1 MDLELPWRDLPQHF
15 RDVVLYGSG
24 DEKIKYNYRS
34 DSEEGSWSAETERTA
49 KGIIYHIDRLFR
61 STESE
66 STRLYYAGF
75 MSKQPCPAC
84 NGTKLCVEARSVLLG
99 SKPIAEV
106 SAMPVDE
113 VLAWLSDLLETLPG
127 EALEI
132 GGEALNELG
141 WRLQFLL
148 SVGLH
153 YLTLDRPAATLSG
166 GEGQRIRLASQI
178 GLELVGLLYVLD
190 EPSVGLHARDQQA
203 LIDALKQVRDM
214 GNTVLVVEHDEA
226 TMRAAD
232 WLIDMGPGAGDFGGE
247 VVAEGAP
254 EQVASNGQSL
264 TGRYLRGELS
274 ITAPNGGQRRKADKG
289 WLALIGARLH
299 NLQHIDVYFPLGLF
313 TCITGVS
320 GSGKSSLVADTL
332 YPALQNMLHESP
344 MFAGPYERL
353 AGGEQIKKVITIT
366 QEPIGRT
373 PRSNPATYV
382 GIFDLIRW
390 LFAQTPLAQQ
400 RGYDAS
406 RFSFNVKGGCC
417 EACQGLGQCKI
428 NMHFLS
434 DVWITCKE
442 CKGKRFNAETLE
454 ILYYGKTIAEV
465 LDLDVHQALTFFN
478 GERRLVT
485 MLQTLQDVGL
495 GYIKL
500 GQAAT
505 TLSGGEAQRIKLASE
520 LCRPS
525 SGNTLYILDE
535 PTTGL
540 HFSEVQRLLNVLH
553 LLVDK
558 GNTVIVVE
566 HNLDVI
572 KTADWVIDLGPEGG
586 AEGGRIVAAGPP
598 EEIAQAKDGYT
609 GKFLRE
615 VLR

>member
-1 MDLELPWRDLPQHF
+1 
-15 RDVVLYGSG
+15 
-24 DEKIKYNYRS
+24 
-34 DSEEGSWSAETERTA
+34 
-49 KGIIYHIDRLFR
+49 
-61 STESE
+61 
-66 STRLYYAGF
+66 

-84 NGTKLCVEARSVLLG
+84 NGTKLCAEARSVLLG
-99 SKPIAEV
+99 NKPIAEV

-247 VVAEGAP
+247 VVAEGTP
-254 EQVASNGQSL
+254 ERVASDGQSL

-299 NLQHIDVYFPLGLF
+299 NLQHVDAYFPLGLF

-382 GIFDLIRW
+382 GVFDLIRW

-400 RGYDAS
+400 RGYEAS

-454 ILYYGKTIAEV
+454 ILYRGKTIAEV
-465 LDLDVHQALTFFN
+465 LDLDVQQALTFFN

-505 TLSGGEAQRIKLASE
+505 TLSGGEAQRIKLAGE

-525 SGNTLYILDE
+525 SGNTLYVLDE

-553 LLVDK
+553 RLVDK

-598 EEIAQAKDGYT
+598 EKIAQTKESYT